1 VKYSAHTGQLINR
14 YNFHPFS
21 TSGDPRSCG
30 SKLVS
35 DGIKLG
41 GILDHKYQT
50 KTKNQ
55 LAENECPNKESNTR
69 VHNEVG

>member
-1 VKYSAHTGQLINR
+1 
-14 YNFHPFS
+14 
-21 TSGDPRSCG
+21 
-30 SKLVS
+30 LVS
-35 DGIKLG
+35 DDIKLG

-55 LAENECPNKESNTR
+55 LVENECPNKESNTR